1 MTRVFA
7 LHGDRDLID
16 EEAENMNEKDLCAL
30 TLSPESE
37 QVFEKMRRDMG
48 IKTVEKMNPSSP
60 DGRIE
65 RVKISDAAFFPDPP
79 SFWNRCSPAVYR
91 LLAKDAD
98 DYIRVWI
105 YKGLRVM
112 CSPARY
118 DGVEWLHIS
127 FSRPNRMPDYDDI
140 QLVKNNFIGDDRKA
154 IMVFPEKDHYVNI
167 HKYCLHLWQSE
178 DNPLP
183 DFDEFVPGLGPSI

>member
-16 EEAENMNEKDLCAL
+16 EETENMKDKDLCAL

-79 SFWNRCSPAVYR
+79 SFWNRCKR
-91 LLAKDAD
+91 D
-98 DYIRVWI
+98 
-105 YKGLRVM
+105 
-112 CSPARY
+112 
-118 DGVEWLHIS
+118 
-127 FSRPNRMPDYDDI
+127 
-140 QLVKNNFIGDDRKA
+140 
-154 IMVFPEKDHYVNI
+154 
-167 HKYCLHLWQSE
+167 
-178 DNPLP
+178 
-183 DFDEFVPGLGPSI
+183 